1 MKCDETKPACR
12 HCIRRGITCGGYP
25 KAFKWK
31 QFVDPEVGTKAHDAS
46 EGQTPAP
53 KGRAPV
59 ASLSNRPGEAASPGI
74 ANYLDEAMNSI
85 IGDSGSRSQIRP
97 SVLGSEGSNVG
108 AAGASSTIDDFTDND
123 LSVSFDESLDQ
134 DFGATALQNVLEQN
148 PMQAMTTTTWNANTG
163 FGDFLDD
170 GDSALMLGNLMRHST
185 TPLYQQP
192 SAEAGQIDLITRLF
206 QSQTCVVLSVKDD
219 FLDNPWQS
227 LIWPLTKNYPE
238 LKHALNAM
246 TCLQCC
252 KLKPELHAR
261 GLNHLAQGIAG
272 LRRSVANQSIRVD
285 AALATTLALSLAR
298 TWEAPRTTT
307 DFEYMNEAKTLL
319 KQALANVDF
328 STLSAKNTQR
338 LSFLA
343 NTWIYMDVIARL
355 TSSTTDDNVDTELI
369 SKCRL
374 LEMSTQAQIDPLL
387 GCAADLFPLL
397 GQAADLVRYVWQD
410 ESRRNSPAVISQA
423 AELMRSAETWM
434 PEIDMSSAIEPEFII
449 ADAIQ
454 TGEAFRW
461 SLILML
467 RQAVPALPGF
477 RTTEQ
482 IAQKIL
488 VYLATIPAASAS
500 TCVHMFPL
508 LIAGC
513 EVSDQENRTWVSERW
528 KSMTGRLIS
537 GVVERCVELTE
548 EAWKRKDSQEDDP
561 FASAAFASSG
571 HDRPFGMLE
580 DTAID
585 PNTMFAD
592 IVELTGDDGEQTS
605 PTSQDEGMV
614 EQILGLGESA
624 TTQQPSSSSPATSL
638 RSRLSWLAV
647 MHDWKWQVM
656 LG

>member
-31 QFVDPEVGTKAHDAS
+31 QFVDPEVGVKPHETIAGTSNAKSKNDGS
-46 EGQTPAP
+46 SRGPGTRPAQS
-53 KGRAPV
+53 R
-59 ASLSNRPGEAASPGI
+59 SPGI
-74 ANYLDEAMNSI
+74 ASYLDEAMNSI
-85 IGDSGSRSQIRP
+85 IGNSRAPAQEVDVDDEAADFNVDEDYSGGQ
-97 SVLGSEGSNVG
+97 VLQAEPANPFGNGFNQTQTNT
-108 AAGASSTIDDFTDND
+108 STMGNW
-123 LSVSFDESLDQ
+123 L
-134 DFGATALQNVLEQN
+134 
-148 PMQAMTTTTWNANTG
+148 PNTG
-163 FGDFLDD
+163 LEDLFDD
-170 GDSALMLGNLMRHST
+170 HSSSALMLSNMRNST
-185 TPLYQQP
+185 PMYQQP
-192 SAEAGQIDLITRLF
+192 STEASQIDLITRLF

-227 LIWPLTKNYPE
+227 LIWPLTKSYPE
-238 LKHALNAM
+238 LRHALQAM

-285 AALATTLALSLAR
+285 AALATTLALSLAK

-307 DFEYMNEAKTLL
+307 DFEYMNEARTLL
-319 KQALANVDF
+319 KQAIANVDF

-369 SKCRL
+369 SRCRQ
-374 LEMSTQAQIDPLL
+374 LESSTQGQIDPLL
-387 GCAADLFPLL
+387 GCAHELFPLI
-397 GQAADLVRYVWQD
+397 GQAADLVRFVWQD
-410 ESRRNSPAVISQA
+410 ESRRNSPTVISQA
-423 AELMRSAETWM
+423 AELMRLAETWM
-434 PEIDMSSAIEPEFII
+434 PEIDVTNAVEPEFII

-477 RTTEQ
+477 RTTDQ

-508 LIAGC
+508 LIA
-513 EVSDQENRTWVSERW
+513 
-528 KSMTGRLIS
+528 
-537 GVVERCVELTE
+537 
-548 EAWKRKDSQEDDP
+548 
-561 FASAAFASSG
+561 
-571 HDRPFGMLE
+571 
-580 DTAID
+580 
-585 PNTMFAD
+585 
-592 IVELTGDDGEQTS
+592 
-605 PTSQDEGMV
+605 
-614 EQILGLGESA
+614 
-624 TTQQPSSSSPATSL
+624 
-638 RSRLSWLAV
+638 
-647 MHDWKWQVM
+647 
-656 LG
+656 